1 MREYRTVQIDAVVA
15 TRLKTFC
22 ESNNWTMGGVVKRL
36 VERFL
41 DGHFSGSHADVIRE
55 DATPEYVLPGRI
67 IGESNEP
74 QADGTAIR
82 TILCEVK

>member
-1 MREYRTVQIDAVVA
+1 MTETTTVRIDAEI
-15 TRLKTFC
+15 TMRLREVC
-22 ESNNWTMGGVVKRL
+22 ADNHWPMGKVVKRL
-36 VERFL
+36 LERFL

-55 DATPEYVLPGRI
+55 DAPPEYVLPGVI

-74 QADGTAIR
+74 REDGTAIR